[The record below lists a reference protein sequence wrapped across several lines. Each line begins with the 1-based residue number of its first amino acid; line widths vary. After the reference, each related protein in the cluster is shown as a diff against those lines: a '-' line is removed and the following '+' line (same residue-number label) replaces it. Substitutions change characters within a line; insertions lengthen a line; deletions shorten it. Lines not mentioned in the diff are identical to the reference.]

1 MLRKAAAG
9 ATLLL
14 LLTTGVV
21 SAQVRGISPRSDRPP
36 SPKEQ
41 REKEKAIDRDY
52 QSTLKRIPDAGK
64 KDPWGDIRPPP
75 PAAAKNKQ

>member
-1 MLRKAAAG
+1 MLRKAAG

-21 SAQVRGISPRSDRPP
+21 SAQMRGMPARGDRPP
-36 SPKEQ
+36 PPKEQ
-41 REKEKAIDRDY
+41 RENDKAIDREY
-52 QSTLKRIPDAGK
+52 QSTLKRLPDAGK
-64 KDPWGDIRPPP
+64 KDPWSDIRSPP